1 MREMLLKLFWKRMNL
16 RRSQQNSTFRCDQ
29 DPHISNGEP
38 HTATLTPTNCTQ
50 VLVEMNLKRS
60 SSFWF
65 LCLWI
70 LTFFPSPLLSYL
82 CFPLESKRAYVT
94 SYLGTTENLLKIEV
108 LKKSLRKSGSKSSPL
123 VILTPQR
130 YLTKEISQI
139 FTPANG
145 YQLHVIHEKSLNQ
158 FSAKKLRKI
167 LPLWSYE
174 LYQYD
179 RVIYLDPYSIAIRNI
194 EIMFSCSGYCASK
207 YATDGPMVL
216 HPVKDTYA
224 YLLQLISSGK
234 TNIFSELSQFYN
246 LEHCP
251 SFVDEVDP
259 GKICTESEF
268 SSVSQA
274 TCHQLPLSYAVPSTH
289 FTTSSFTN
297 ELVCSDCGF
306 DKVKLIVYP
315 EHEPSYEAF
324 FFTEKAIHYRWQAV
338 RSLLPIS
345 SRDIFSAVAVYL
357 ASLVLIFGMLWSH
370 RRGTILAAFAATE
383 PTGSSPTTT
392 TDSEIGHEPP
402 PSSSI
407 AGLRMTS
414 VPTVKLLC
422 QGLAVIVLVSLW
434 YHLSL
439 VVSKSVLSFLWE
451 PNVSLAVSFIW
462 MNLSLFTGLQ
472 LIDYTYLMLQCA
484 PKLIMIEGGIFFFLF
499 WIISAMLPSPDRHL
513 IFPIAIASLSVGLSV
528 AYLSR
533 FGSMKDKWFVKKFGP
548 PISSVTPYCG
558 PLVTKEDISLLLV
571 ISLGYYVFAMA
582 STLFTFPDSLHSL
595 ILRSVTMIHATAVIC
610 LFVSVIFGNS
620 APAPGDS
627 SVILH
632 LKRINPFNH
641 HNLSSLRVSSCHP
654 PFSLLSCLLRL
665 LRHPF
670 LLLLAL
676 ILIVFA
682 TVYYILFI
690 SHQATLPST
699 SPYFC
704 LKQKG
709 VYVNPKGGISPM
721 CGAAEAMSIYDTGL
735 YSETF
740 AQHYVC
746 LEAAPSHQEIM
757 KSSRDSSS
765 SAAAASLFPDSSLV
779 LTGLK
784 SPTKHKFLTYH
795 RTTTSTCSSASR
807 FFFTNVLPN
816 QIEDGLGY
824 CIYNPLHGVFLS
836 SKLDGEMSCQRT
848 EMWMVEPS
856 HRWTHLWSI
865 LGKLTSPLRYDF
877 THQHPAISV
886 VFFAF
891 SLLAL
896 RKVAPPPASPP
907 FLVTPQSL
915 PSSRSVLT
923 NVAPSP
929 SSP

>member
-1 MREMLLKLFWKRMNL
+1 MQLKKSSNL
-16 RRSQQNSTFRCDQ
+16 
-29 DPHISNGEP
+29 
-38 HTATLTPTNCTQ
+38 
-50 VLVEMNLKRS
+50 
-60 SSFWF
+60 WF

-70 LTFFPSPLLSYL
+70 FSFFPLPIFSYL
-82 CFPLESKRAYVT
+82 CFPLENKRAYVT
-94 SYLGTTENLLKIEV
+94 SYLGTSENLLKIEV

-123 VILTPQR
+123 VILVPEKYHT
-130 YLTKEISQI
+130 EDISQI
-139 FTPANG
+139 FTSANG
-145 YQLHVIHEKSLNQ
+145 YQLHVIREKLLEK
-158 FSAKKLRKI
+158 FTPRKLRKV

-194 EIMFSCSGYCASK
+194 DIMFSCSGYCASQ
-207 YATDGPMVL
+207 YATDGPIVL
-216 HPVKDTYA
+216 HPVKDTHA
-224 YLLQLISSGK
+224 YLLQLFSSGK

-246 LEHCP
+246 LAHCP

-259 GKICTESEF
+259 GKVCTDSEF
-268 SSVSQA
+268 SLVSQA
-274 TCHQLPLSYAVPSTH
+274 TCHQLPLNYAVPSTH

-315 EHEPSYEAF
+315 EYEPSYEAF

-345 SRDIFSAVAVYL
+345 SRDILSACAAYL

-370 RRGTILAAFAATE
+370 RRGTIIATFAASAE

-392 TDSEIGHEPP
+392 ADSEIGYEPP

-407 AGLRMTS
+407 AGLRISS
-414 VPTVKLLC
+414 VPTVKLMC
-422 QGLAVIVLVSLW
+422 QGLVVTVLVSLW

-439 VVSKSVLSFLWE
+439 IVSKSVLCFLWE

-484 PKLIMIEGGIFFFLF
+484 PRLMMIEGGIFIILF
-499 WIISAMLPSPDRHL
+499 WTIGMMLPIPDRHL
-513 IFPIAIASLSVGLSV
+513 IFPIAVAFLSASLSV

-548 PISSVTPYCG
+548 PTSSVTPYCG

-571 ISLGYYVFAMA
+571 FSLGYYLFAMS
-582 STLFTFPDSLHSL
+582 STLLTFPDSLRSL
-595 ILRSVTMIHATAVIC
+595 ILRSVTMIHAAAVIC
-610 LFVSVIFGNS
+610 LFVSIIFGNG

-627 SVILH
+627 SVILS
-632 LKRINPFNH
+632 LKEINPFN
-641 HNLSSLRVSSCHP
+641 LSRLRISSCQP
-654 PFSLLSCLLRL
+654 PCSLLDCLLCLLR
-665 LRHPF
+665 RPF
-670 LLLLAL
+670 LLLLAV

-690 SHQATLPST
+690 SHQATLPPT

-709 VYVNPKGGISPM
+709 VYVNPNGGISPM
-721 CGAAEAMSIYDTGL
+721 CGAAEALSIYDTGL

-746 LEAAPSHQEIM
+746 LEAAPSHREIM
-757 KSSRDSSS
+757 RSSRDSISS
-765 SAAAASLFPDSSLV
+765 SGSSSSLFPDSSLV

-784 SPTKHKFLTYH
+784 SPTKRKFLTYH
-795 RTTTSTCSSASR
+795 RTTTSTCSSASQ

-836 SKLDGEMSCQRT
+836 SKIDGEMSCQRT
-848 EMWMVEPS
+848 EMWTVEPS
-856 HRWTHLWSI
+856 HRWTHLWSV
-865 LGKLTSPLRYDF
+865 LGKITSPLRYDF
-877 THQHPAISV
+877 THQRPVISL
-886 VFFAF
+886 VFFAL
-891 SLLAL
+891 SLLCL
-896 RKVAPPPASPP
+896 RKVCPH
-907 FLVTPQSL
+907 
-915 PSSRSVLT
+915 PSSSSMISSSLDSFIA
-923 NVAPSP
+923 APT
-929 SSP
+929 